1 MKAPISKWKESHGRL
16 FEKRFASDILKFILK
31 KLTKISLRNIGY
43 IFLKTPFFDGD
54 NATKFS
60 DFICGMLKIKE

>member
-16 FEKRFASDILKFILK
+16 FENRFASDILKFILK

-43 IFLKTPFFDGD
+43 IFLKTPFFSED
-54 NATKFS
+54 NDSNFS
-60 DFICGMLKIKE
+60 NFNLARLKIMN